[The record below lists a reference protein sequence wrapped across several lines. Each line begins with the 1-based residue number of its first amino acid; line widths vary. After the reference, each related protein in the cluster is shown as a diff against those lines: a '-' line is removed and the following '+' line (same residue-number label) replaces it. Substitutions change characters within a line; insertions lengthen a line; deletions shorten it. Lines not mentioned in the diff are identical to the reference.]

1 MVDLLDIAPQ
11 SETVQI
17 QGNAVSVA
25 GVSAKG
31 VAYLLGRFPELR
43 KLMVGQT
50 VEANQLMGIGGD
62 AVASII
68 AAGCGH
74 PGDEKAEEVASKL
87 PVDSQADLLAT
98 ILRVTLPRGLGP
110 FVDKLTTLGQVLDA
124 APSATVPGSS
134 SPSLS
139 MP

>member
-11 SETVQI
+11 YESVEILGKSVTVP
-17 QGNAVSVA
+17 

-43 KLMVGQT
+43 KLMVGAT
-50 VEANQLMGIGGD
+50 VEVEQLMTVGGE

-74 PGDEKAEEVASKL
+74 PGDNKAEEIAAKL
-87 PVDSQADLLAT
+87 PVDTQADLLGA

-110 FVDKLTTLGQVLDA
+110 FVDKLTALGHVLDV
-124 APSATVPGSS
+124 APSATAPASS
-134 SPSLS
+134 SPLPST
-139 MP
+139 P